1 MERDPLPKQ
10 TDPEERLQELS
21 LDELRELRQA
31 IDRELEAR
39 SFAESLEAQ
48 MRLFMRRREQ

>member
-10 TDPEERLQELS
+10 TDPEERLRELS